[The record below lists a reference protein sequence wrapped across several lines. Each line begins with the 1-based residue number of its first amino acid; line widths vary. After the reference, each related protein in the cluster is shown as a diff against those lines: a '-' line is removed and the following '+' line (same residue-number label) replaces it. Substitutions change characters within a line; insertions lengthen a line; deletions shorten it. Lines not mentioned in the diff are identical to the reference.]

1 MAAAI
6 VLERALADASLVLRV
21 VTLLLLTAS
30 LVIIVTNKVYG
41 PFSDIQDPLDF
52 TFRDVY
58 AYRYVLSAAVIGC
71 AYSLVVLP
79 FAAIHVA
86 QQGRKIGRGGARVL
100 LIFTDAVFAVLV
112 ATGAAAGIGLTVDLL
127 RLLTVD
133 SDFKNFFNM
142 AYLSCGLMLGQMCL
156 QEGAPIKQYID
167 EFNKAVLDYQNVGSS
182 MDNDH
187 LVGQ

>member
-6 VLERALADASLVLRV
+6 VVPERALAAASLVLRV
-21 VTLLLLTAS
+21 LTLLLLTAS

-41 PFSDIQDPLDF
+41 PFSDVQDPPDF

-58 AYRYVLSAAVIGC
+58 AYRSIHIYLDLPISFFSQLVVVVEETRALHLILILLLSLICFVFLLRYVLSAAVIGC

-100 LIFTDAVFAVLV
+100 LIFTDAVSIML
-112 ATGAAAGIGLTVDLL
+112 
-127 RLLTVD
+127 
-133 SDFKNFFNM
+133 FFFFFGF
-142 AYLSCGLMLGQMCL
+142 S
-156 QEGAPIKQYID
+156 
-167 EFNKAVLDYQNVGSS
+167 
-182 MDNDH
+182 
-187 LVGQ
+187 

>member
-6 VLERALADASLVLRV
+6 VPERALAAVSLVLRV

-41 PFSDIQDPLDF
+41 PFSDVQDPPDF

-58 AYRYVLSAAVIGC
+58 AYRSIYIYIYLDLPISFFSQLVVVVEDQETRAVVHLILILLLSLICFVFFLLRYVLSAAVIGC

-86 QQGRKIGRGGARVL
+86 QQGRKVGRGGARVL
-100 LIFTDAVFAVLV
+100 LIFTDAVSIMLFFFYSVRD
-112 ATGAAAGIGLTVDLL
+112 LT
-127 RLLTVD
+127 
-133 SDFKNFFNM
+133 
-142 AYLSCGLMLGQMCL
+142 
-156 QEGAPIKQYID
+156 
-167 EFNKAVLDYQNVGSS
+167 
-182 MDNDH
+182 
-187 LVGQ
+187 